1 MTTNLRIWEAL
12 NFKPEG
18 RNANIINKVLEHHNS
33 VIRDRCNYCLKDG
46 NYRITASILA
56 PTIRSFNLNTSQAE
70 AVSNS
75 FATKYCNHENYVK
88 LIWGPPGTGK
98 TKTVAVLLYEL
109 LGQKCRTVTCAP
121 TNIAVL
127 EVAARLMRLVT
138 QSTGYE
144 TYGLGDVVL
153 FGNRKRMK
161 IDYHSDLLNI
171 YLDYRAKILSKCF
184 APRSGWRYCPS
195 SLIGLVEDPEGQY
208 RLYLINEKNEES
220 DEDDGCDVDEV
231 EQSCVPGNRS
241 LKYTQEKNVW
251 RGLIVQILRKNDKKI
266 NFRCKYPFQ
275 KDKQS
280 AFGRKKQDN
289 FSENRKKMNFEDF
302 FRSRFDSKQ
311 ELMKF
316 CIVNLVTHLPTSF
329 ISQDEVKNMMTALRL
344 LESFKT
350 SLYSD
355 AVNGIGLKEVLA
367 QIMNVGQV
375 VNVFSMLKRTR
386 KELLN
391 ILKSL
396 VVGVC
401 IPNFFDEYSI
411 KMFCLQNACL
421 FFCTASSSSRLHV
434 TSMELLVVDEAAQ
447 LKECESTIP
456 LQLPGLR
463 QVSDEAGFGRSLFT
477 RLVSLGFKKDL
488 LDIQYRMHP
497 SISLFPNK
505 EFYNKQIADGPNVRQ
520 NNYQKHILEGDMY
533 GPYSFINIA
542 FGGEESSDGYSMRNI
557 MEVAVIAEVVASLF
571 KGKTYLSTD
580 ISVKRVKICRARREK
595 HKFSKPIYLMCFVFS
610 Q

>member
-1 MTTNLRIWEAL
+1 MYCVSCTLTNYVFPKNICLYIHLLSMLKAVLYTFVLIVFGVTGGTIQLCFLLIL
-12 NFKPEG
+12 NILQIG
-18 RNANIINKVLEHHNS
+18 G
-33 VIRDRCNYCLKDG
+33 RCNYCIKEG

-75 FATKYCNHENYVK
+75 FATKNCYHENHVK

-127 EVAARLMRLVT
+127 EVAARLMSLVT

-161 IDYHSDLLNI
+161 IDDHSDLLNI
-171 YLDYRAKILSKCF
+171 FLDYRAKILSKCF
-184 APRSGWRYCPS
+184 APKSGWRYCLS

-220 DEDDGCDVDEV
+220 DDDDGYDDDEEV
-231 EQSCVPGNRS
+231 ESSCIPGNRS
-241 LKYTQEKNVW
+241 LKYSQEKNVW
-251 RGLIVQILRKNDKKI
+251 RELIAQILRKNDKKI
-266 NFRCKYPFQ
+266 NWWCKYPFQ

-280 AFGRKKQDN
+280 AFGRKKRDN
-289 FSENRKKMNFEDF
+289 VSENRKKMNFEDF
-302 FRSRFDSKQ
+302 FRSRFDSKR
-311 ELMKF
+311 EFMKF

-350 SLYSD
+350 SLYSN

-367 QIMNVGQV
+367 QIMNVGQA
-375 VNVFSMLKRTR
+375 VNVYSMPKRTR
-386 KELLN
+386 NELLN

-463 QVSDEAGFGRSLFT
+463 HAILVGDERQLPALVKSKVRVLSHFFLISCCSCSPKCWFT
-477 RLVSLGFKKDL
+477 K
-488 LDIQYRMHP
+488 
-497 SISLFPNK
+497 
-505 EFYNKQIADGPNVRQ
+505 
-520 NNYQKHILEGDMY
+520 
-533 GPYSFINIA
+533 FIM
-542 FGGEESSDGYSMRNI
+542 F
-557 MEVAVIAEVVASLF
+557 
-571 KGKTYLSTD
+571 
-580 ISVKRVKICRARREK
+580 
-595 HKFSKPIYLMCFVFS
+595 
-610 Q
+610 

>member
-1 MTTNLRIWEAL
+1 M
-12 NFKPEG
+12 
-18 RNANIINKVLEHHNS
+18 
-33 VIRDRCNYCLKDG
+33 
-46 NYRITASILA
+46 
-56 PTIRSFNLNTSQAE
+56 
-70 AVSNS
+70 
-75 FATKYCNHENYVK
+75 
-88 LIWGPPGTGK
+88 
-98 TKTVAVLLYEL
+98 LLYEL

-127 EVAARLMRLVT
+127 EVAARLMSLVT
-138 QSTGYE
+138 QSTGYD

-161 IDYHSDLLNI
+161 IDDHSDLLNI
-171 YLDYRAKILSKCF
+171 FLDYRAKILSKCF
-184 APRSGWRYCPS
+184 APTSGWRNCLS
-195 SLIGLVEDPEGQY
+195 SLIGLVEDPEEQY

-220 DEDDGCDVDEV
+220 DEDDGYDDEEEV
-231 EQSCVPGNRS
+231 ELSCVPDIRS
-241 LKYTQEKNVW
+241 LKYTREKNVW
-251 RGLIVQILRKNDKKI
+251 RELIVQILRKNDKKI
-266 NFRCKYPFQ
+266 NWRCKYPSQ
-275 KDKQS
+275 KDRQL
-280 AFGRKKQDN
+280 AFGRKKRDEY
-289 FSENRKKMNFEDF
+289 SENRKKMNFEDF
-302 FRSRFDSKQ
+302 FRNRFDSKR
-311 ELMKF
+311 EFMKF

-329 ISQDEVKNMMTALRL
+329 ISQDEVKNMMAALRL

-386 KELLN
+386 KEVLN

-396 VVGVC
+396 VVGIC

-463 QVSDEAGFGRSLFT
+463 HAILVGDERQLPALVRSKVHVLSQFLFILLQLFPQVLVNKIHYVLVRSLMKRGLEEVYLQGWYHWDTKKTSLTFNIECIHQLAYFPIKSST
-477 RLVSLGFKKDL
+477 INRLQMV
-488 LDIQYRMHP
+488 RMCGKRTIK
-497 SISLFPNK
+497 SISLK
-505 EFYNKQIADGPNVRQ
+505 E
-520 NNYQKHILEGDMY
+520 
-533 GPYSFINIA
+533 
-542 FGGEESSDGYSMRNI
+542 
-557 MEVAVIAEVVASLF
+557 
-571 KGKTYLSTD
+571 
-580 ISVKRVKICRARREK
+580 ICMD
-595 HKFSKPIYLMCFVFS
+595 LTLLLT
-610 Q
+610 